1 MEEKGMK
8 YDVNIDL
15 ANETKKAMS
24 DALETNNKR
33 VLNKI
38 GAFSSLY
45 DIKFEEYKNP
55 VLVLITEEPGSKQL
69 IAAQYDKLENV
80 S

>member
-1 MEEKGMK
+1 MKKNIK

-15 ANETKKAMS
+15 ANETKKAMAK
-24 DALETNNKR
+24 ALDTNDKR

-45 DIKFEEYKNP
+45 DI
-55 VLVLITEEPGSKQL
+55 
-69 IAAQYDKLENV
+69 
-80 S
+80 

>member
-1 MEEKGMK
+1 MVNNIK

-15 ANETKKAMS
+15 ANETKREMAEFL
-24 DALETNNKR
+24 DTNDKR

-45 DIKFEEYKNP
+45 DIKFEEYENP
-55 VLVLITEEPGSKQL
+55 VLVLKTEEPGSKQL
-69 IAAQYDKLENV
+69 IAAQYNKLENV
-80 S
+80 

>member
-1 MEEKGMK
+1 MENKGLK
-8 YDVNIDL
+8 YDVNIDEANQAKKDMADSL
-15 ANETKKAMS
+15 AT
-24 DALETNNKR
+24 DNKR

-55 VLVLITEEPGSKQL
+55 FS
-69 IAAQYDKLENV
+69 
-80 S
+80 

>member
-1 MEEKGMK
+1 MEKGMK

-15 ANETKKAMS
+15 ANETKKAMA

-45 DIKFEEYKNP
+45 DIVTFGFL
-55 VLVLITEEPGSKQL
+55 VVLIINKNNPKITIVPPSHCDGVTTSPN
-69 IAAQYDKLENV
+69 I
-80 S
+80 